1 MRPYPHAAAVAA
13 LALGIVRGAVAVP
26 SVAVPSALTLGPDDL
41 RIERH
46 DDAGLHLYVRAKAGL
61 ASILLTESTRDPA
74 LKADSFAYRAL
85 EKNAVN
91 GGEMRILAGRSAPSP
106 NELHFLVDSSLE
118 ADPIFGHAFHI
129 FIPPVVAW
137 GYPWSRSGKVLIRD
151 GAFINVRTFAK
162 PYADYSGPFADNP
175 YVVRV
180 SRKPPDSFPSP
191 PVGAPAPGAAVAP
204 PPAPPS
210 VLAPAVLEAPLG
222 PPAPPSPVTA
232 APFYKEGLYYPE
244 TVSAFGKIAEAG
256 RGELRFASTDRD
268 ILSQIDALLETQK
281 GRSLDLVLCLDT
293 TGSMVKALDVLKD
306 GLPDLL
312 SKRTADFTS
321 FRLGLVAFKDYFE
334 EYLYKRF
341 DFTRDTAAFSSR
353 LDSLQGGGGR
363 DVSEAVFE
371 GLLAAASEFPWAA
384 QSRLVL
390 LVGNAPPHPLP
401 RGSVDESEVYEAAA
415 ASGLVMDAVAV
426 PK

>member
-1 MRPYPHAAAVAA
+1 MRPHLHAAAVAA
-13 LALGIVRGAVAVP
+13 LALGLVRGAVAVP
-26 SVAVPSALTLGPDDL
+26 AIAAASALTLGPGDL
-41 RIERH
+41 RIESH
-46 DDAGLHLYVRAKAGL
+46 DDTGLHLYVRAKPGL

-85 EKNAVN
+85 EKNSINA
-91 GGEMRILAGRSAPSP
+91 GEMRILAGKNAPSP

-118 ADPIFGHAFHI
+118 ADPIFGRAFHI

-137 GYPWSRSGKVLIRD
+137 GYPWSRSGKVLMRD
-151 GAFINVRTFAK
+151 GAFINVRAFAK

-180 SRKPPDSFPSP
+180 NRKPPDGFPSP
-191 PVGAPAPGAAVAP
+191 PAAVAP

-210 VLAPAVLEAPLG
+210 
-222 PPAPPSPVTA
+222 PVSA
-232 APFYKEGLYYPE
+232 AASYKEGLYFPE

-256 RGELRFASTDRD
+256 RGELRFASTDQD
-268 ILSQIDALLETQK
+268 ILHQIDALLETQK
-281 GRSLDLVLCLDT
+281 GKSLDLVLCLDT
-293 TGSMVKALDVLKD
+293 TGSMVRALDVLKN
-306 GLPDLL
+306 GLPEVL
-312 SKRTADFTS
+312 SKRTADFPS

-341 DFTRDTAAFSSR
+341 DFTRDTVAFSSK

-363 DVSEAVFE
+363 DLSEAVFE
-371 GLLAAASEFPWAA
+371 GLFAAASEFPWAA

-401 RGSVDESEVYEAAA
+401 RGSVDEAAVYEVAA